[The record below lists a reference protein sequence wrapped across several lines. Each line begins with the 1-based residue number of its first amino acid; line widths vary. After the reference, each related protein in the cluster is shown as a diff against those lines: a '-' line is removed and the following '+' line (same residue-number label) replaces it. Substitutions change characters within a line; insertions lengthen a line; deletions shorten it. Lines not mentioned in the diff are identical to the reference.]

1 MASNRLR
8 IAAIAALLAALTA
21 IGCTAETE
29 QPSVSERVIDC
40 NIERTIGDYHGP
52 EEQMFLHAINAFEV
66 AEDDPHSDEWRCALL
81 EAARYA
87 RSVTQENGFH
97 DGAIF
102 AVELE
107 AAAYARTWTDA
118 QLPLGDAWFRSMG
131 PEGIKK
137 FHDYLDQS
145 IAEHRRY
152 TEQYRQWS
160 PDEQD

>member
-1 MASNRLR
+1 MASHGLR
-8 IAAIAALLAALTA
+8 IGVIAALLAALTA

-40 NIERTIGDYHGP
+40 NIERMIGNYH
-52 EEQMFLHAINAFEV
+52 EQMFLHLVNAFEV

-81 EAARYA
+81 EAARYS
-87 RSVTQENGFH
+87 RSITLENGFH

-102 AVELE
+102 AVALE
-107 AAAYARTWTDA
+107 AAAYARTWSEA
-118 QLPLGDAWFRSMG
+118 HPPLGDAWFRSMG

-137 FHDYLDQS
+137 LNDSLDQS

-160 PDEQD
+160 PDEQG